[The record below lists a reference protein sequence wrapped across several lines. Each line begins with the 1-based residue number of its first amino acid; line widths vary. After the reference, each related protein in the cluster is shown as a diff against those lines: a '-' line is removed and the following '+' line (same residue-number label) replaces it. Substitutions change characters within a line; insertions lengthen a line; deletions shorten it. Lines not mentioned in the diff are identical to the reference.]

1 MVGKLSMEG
10 HMVNILGLSLV
21 QLTQLSHFH
30 IKTTTENVRDKHG
43 CVSIKFCLQ
52 KQVTGLPEA

>member
-1 MVGKLSMEG
+1 
-10 HMVNILGLSLV
+10 MVNILGLSLV